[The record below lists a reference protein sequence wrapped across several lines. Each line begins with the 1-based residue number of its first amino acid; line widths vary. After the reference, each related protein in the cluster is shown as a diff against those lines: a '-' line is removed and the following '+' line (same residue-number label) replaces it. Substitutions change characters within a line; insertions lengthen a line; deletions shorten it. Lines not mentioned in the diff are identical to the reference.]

1 MDNIKF
7 KSDIKKKLIPYES
20 GNVHVESDLFLYDS
34 DIVKIFKKKIS
45 TERQETILS
54 LDKVD
59 RSEFVIPKYTLT
71 HGSNI
76 IGYGMD
82 FLNNFESLYSL
93 IQNKS
98 LSFADRKNI
107 AISLY
112 ELITYLESIGICY
125 PDIHTGNFLYK
136 DGIVRV
142 IDMDSV
148 MFDKMC
154 VKDNFNYN
162 IELSYLR
169 LARLCF
175 TILINMRVILPFEIS
190 SVEQN
195 DIIDFFDNEKKDFFK
210 YVFGYEKSNKY
221 FIDGIE
227 SFNEEDSVLI
237 MHYLK

>member
-7 KSDIKKKLIPYES
+7 KRDIKKKLIPYES

-45 TERQETILS
+45 TEKQETILS

-125 PDIHTGNFLYK
+125 HDIHSSNFLYNN
-136 DGIVRV
+136 GIKV

-148 MFDKMC
+148 VFKSIYGE
-154 VKDNFNYN
+154 KEFNYN
-162 IELSYLR
+162 MNFAYLR

-221 FIDGIE
+221 FIDTIDR
-227 SFNEEDSVLI
+227 FTEEDSILI
-237 MHYLK
+237 RSYLK

>member
-1 MDNIKF
+1 MDSIKF
-7 KSDIKKKLIPYES
+7 KRDIEKKLIPYES

-125 PDIHTGNFLYK
+125 HDIHSSNFLYNN
-136 DGIVRV
+136 GIKV

-148 MFDKMC
+148 VFKSIYGE
-154 VKDNFNYN
+154 KEFNYN
-162 IELSYLR
+162 MNFAYLR

-237 MHYLK
+237 RSYLK

>member
-7 KSDIKKKLIPYES
+7 KRDIKKKLIPYES

-45 TERQETILS
+45 TEKQETILS

-125 PDIHTGNFLYK
+125 HDIHSSNFLYNN
-136 DGIVRV
+136 GIKV

-148 MFDKMC
+148 VFKSIYGE
-154 VKDNFNYN
+154 KEFNYN
-162 IELSYLR
+162 MNFAYLR

-210 YVFGYEKSNKY
+210 YVFGYEKSDKY

-237 MHYLK
+237 RSYLK